1 MKKPVL
7 VENPQESTIIR
18 VAIRAIY
25 PSRLRYAGHV
35 SGEVYEWTDGGAV
48 AMVRT
53 EDTPYLLNL
62 RIGSRSCCGGT
73 GGNGNKVFDLIEL
86 TEEST

>member
-1 MKKPVL
+1 MLSSEPAL

-25 PSRLRYAGHV
+25 PSRLKYSGAV
-35 SGEVYEWTDGGAV
+35 SGEAYEWEGAGAIV
-48 AMVRT
+48 MVRT

-73 GGNGNKVFDLIEL
+73 GGNGNKVFES
-86 TEEST
+86 EEST